1 MVFRQGRKT
10 LFTASINSSNLVT
23 LDGST
28 VASEAAYAVSTLPA
42 DLSLWHHRFTHHNYA
57 NVKKMVEHKLV
68 TGLVLDSDN
77 KPDLICELY
86 IAGKMSANPFPP
98 SANYNHSPLA
108 LVHSNLHRPLPV
120 ATHQG
125 YKY

>member
-1 MVFRQGRKT
+1 
-10 LFTASINSSNLVT
+10 
-23 LDGST
+23 
-28 VASEAAYAVSTLPA
+28 
-42 DLSLWHHRFTHHNYA
+42 
-57 NVKKMVEHKLV
+57 MVEHKLV

-77 KPDLICELY
+77 KPDPICELC

-98 SANYNHSPLA
+98 LVNHNCFPLA
-108 LVHSNLHRPLPV
+108 LVHSDLHGPLPV